1 MLDVHID
8 EFWNDCATILL
19 TGMRAFPRP
28 QILFI
33 EDICGPDRVDE
44 FGLHSARHLAALGAV
59 QWLQDEGFI
68 RFSTLNRQESVDDF
82 VLTGKSFRRLLT
94 IANPDS
100 LKRGADQLQQ
110 ADSTPVFQVL
120 EFARLQGNSGW
131 CGELLQHYLLQ
142 P

>member
-1 MLDVHID
+1 MLDVPID
-8 EFWNDCATILL
+8 EFWNDCAAILL
-19 TGMRAFPRP
+19 TGIRSFPRP
-28 QILFI
+28 QTLLM
-33 EDICGPDRVDE
+33 EDICRPDSADDL
-44 FGLHSARHLAALGAV
+44 GLPRARHLAAVGAG
-59 QWLQDEGFI
+59 QWLQDGGFI
-68 RFSTLNRQESVDDF
+68 RFSTLSPQESVDDF
-82 VLTGKSFRRLLT
+82 VLTGKPFRRLLT

-100 LKRGADQLQQ
+100 LKRGGGQLQQ